1 MTEKFCLQWN
11 DFKENVLSAF
21 RGLRAGKDFA
31 DVTLACE
38 DGEKI
43 EAHKVILAA
52 SSPVFANILLENKNS
67 HPLIFLKGF
76 RLQDLVTILD
86 FLYFGEA
93 TVHQDNLESFLAIA
107 EELKLKGLKG
117 KSSTNKMKMEKA
129 DTNSKHVVTKSKQK
143 SRKSN
148 KLSVKKNLD
157 PEVSEENIAM
167 AVAIPIES
175 DVDQR
180 GLDEMISS
188 MMKKSENMTSN
199 GRLADGRTVQ
209 KKAFVCK
216 MCGKEGPVGNIRN
229 HIEAN
234 HLDGP
239 PIPCGLCEKEFCTRK
254 ALQHHKRRQHS
265 HRA

>member
-1 MTEKFCLQWN
+1 M
-11 DFKENVLSAF
+11 ENIASLKKT
-21 RGLRAGKDFA
+21 G
-31 DVTLACE
+31 
-38 DGEKI
+38 I
-43 EAHKVILAA
+43 AH
-52 SSPVFANILLENKNS
+52 PY
-67 HPLIFLKGF
+67 
-76 RLQDLVTILD
+76 R
-86 FLYFGEA
+86 EA

-107 EELKLKGLKG
+107 EELKLKWLIGQ
-117 KSSTNKMKMEKA
+117 SSTNKMKMEKA
-129 DTNSKHVVTKSKQK
+129 HTNSKPRVTKSKQK

-148 KLSVKKNLD
+148 KLSVKNNLD

-188 MMKKSENMTSN
+188 VIKKKENMISN

-216 MCGKEGPVGNIRN
+216 MCGKEGQVGNIRN

-239 PIPCGLCEKEFCTRK
+239 SAPCGIWFLDKSETK
-254 ALQHHKRRQHS
+254 AQRILIAR
-265 HRA
+265 